1 MKDLERKTMK
11 KRWINMCGL
20 ASACAALALG
30 GCGTE
35 EPKTVVEAAMEE
47 STADAEVQQAET
59 TGAAE
64 ATEAAEVT
72 EAAEQGE
79 GTEIRVQHAFGET
92 VLEQRPERIVTIAWE
107 NGDTPLALGIVPVG
121 ISESNYGAE
130 TANHLHAWT
139 DEAFAKLGVD
149 APNVFDD
156 TAGWDYEAIA
166 DANPDVILCAYSGLS
181 EEEYNRL
188 SQIAPTVPYKINPWQ
203 TTWRDQTI
211 ENAAALG
218 MEEEGKALVEE
229 TEALIAEKLQAYP
242 QIAGK
247 KAAFCWVDASDM
259 STFYVYLNTDPRAAY
274 LEDLGMVVPDSVKA
288 LTENSQDFSIMVS
301 RENADQLNDVE
312 VMIVYGDRTL
322 LDAMQADELMN
333 QIPAVRDGAVV
344 LLDSASD
351 LAAGTTPS
359 ILSIPYNIDAYLEA
373 INTAVEKVQ

>member
-1 MKDLERKTMK
+1 M
-11 KRWINMCGL
+11 
-20 ASACAALALG
+20 
-30 GCGTE
+30 
-35 EPKTVVEAAMEE
+35 
-47 STADAEVQQAET
+47 
-59 TGAAE
+59 
-64 ATEAAEVT
+64 
-72 EAAEQGE
+72 
-79 GTEIRVQHAFGET
+79 
-92 VLEQRPERIVTIAWE
+92 
-107 NGDTPLALGIVPVG
+107 
-121 ISESNYGAE
+121 
-130 TANHLHAWT
+130 
-139 DEAFAKLGVD
+139 
-149 APNVFDD
+149 
-156 TAGWDYEAIA
+156 
-166 DANPDVILCAYSGLS
+166 
-181 EEEYNRL
+181 
-188 SQIAPTVPYKINPWQ
+188 
-203 TTWRDQTI
+203 
-211 ENAAALG
+211 
-218 MEEEGKALVEE
+218 VEE